1 MTTAVEPP
9 DLHDLTAHGQL
20 HHWISR
26 HHDLAPAEAAE
37 AAAIVTDTLAGTWRQ
52 VGEPGE
58 TFPEWLSTTSPALL
72 QLLADTTAQALRDPW
87 TGSHQLRI
95 ARLTLAD
102 LATDRRLHHN

>member
-1 MTTAVEPP
+1 MTTAVEPA
-9 DLHDLTAHGQL
+9 DLHDLAALGQL
-20 HHWISR
+20 HEWISR

-52 VGEPGE
+52 VGELGE
-58 TFPEWLSTTSPALL
+58 TFAEWLSATSPALV

-95 ARLTLAD
+95 ARLALAD